1 MGRIGA
7 GIWSWNFCEMTRI
20 QILLKLTDDSDIG
33 IIFEIATIF
42 SQNQNIVNDRDYIV
56 LLIYALELH
65 IW

>member
-1 MGRIGA
+1 
-7 GIWSWNFCEMTRI
+7 MTRI
-20 QILLKLTDDSDIG
+20 QILLKLTDDSVIG